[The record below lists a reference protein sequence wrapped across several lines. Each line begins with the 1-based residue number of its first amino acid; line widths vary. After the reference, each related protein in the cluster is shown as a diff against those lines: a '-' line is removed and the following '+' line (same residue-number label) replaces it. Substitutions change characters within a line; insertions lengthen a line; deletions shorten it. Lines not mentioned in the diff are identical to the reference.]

1 MIYTKNSTISDENNI
16 LLLTYIIFFIAE
28 SREAKQYVSLSPKM
42 QNQYNES
49 FQSISVQPQ
58 DKTVNT
64 QYWNGKT

>member
-64 QYWNGKT
+64 QY